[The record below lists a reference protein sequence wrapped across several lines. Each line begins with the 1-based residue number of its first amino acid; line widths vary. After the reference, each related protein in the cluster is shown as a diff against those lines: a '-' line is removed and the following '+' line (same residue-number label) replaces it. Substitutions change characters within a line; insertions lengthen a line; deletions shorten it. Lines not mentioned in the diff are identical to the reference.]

1 MHVHTGMTL
10 PFFYYYLQVLE
21 KVTWGTTSAKSVHNF
36 SCRFLIYTQVNG
48 KVNTLRHACN
58 SSQHSKGHGVKVI

>member
-10 PFFYYYLQVLE
+10 PFFFNYLQVLE

-36 SCRFLIYTQVNG
+36 SCRFLIYTSE
-48 KVNTLRHACN
+48 RESHACN